1 MLIKYILGSFFIALA
16 LSLPPLLVGAYGY
29 DETADFC
36 WYTRSYDVV
45 LGGLYIS
52 PFKWATN
59 YLPSILFIFYSTFA
73 SVRVMLRLKRAQ
85 RDSVQTNSTAH
96 NSGSQSKNSHK
107 SAAKTQ
113 RIVARLVSRLMF
125 YPLVPLITNFFN
137 IFGEVDYAIG
147 HENKFSLLVPALV
160 GTSIQGIITTT
171 LFFTIDPA
179 WTKLYIDIRKY
190 YDPDF
195 EQKQSSTGSTSG
207 SVIDSSKIGV
217 GSSGYYGNTYH
228 NFEGPK
234 YVNNSAMNAD
244 NSKEGVA
251 RFV

>member
-113 RIVARLVSRLMF
+113 RIVARLVSRE
-125 YPLVPLITNFFN
+125 I
-137 IFGEVDYAIG
+137 DYAIG